1 MLSKSLRLMLFTAM
15 ALAAVAVQAKTIEIE
30 GLDSLK
36 FDTETITVK
45 PGEEVTIKLV
55 NNTELP
61 ANAMSHNWV
70 LLVAAADAEAY
81 DQAATQ
87 AGADNDYMPA
97 DMDDQVIAATGM
109 VAGGESETVTF
120 TAPEEPGDYEYIC
133 TFPGHFAAG
142 MKGVLKVEKS

>member
-1 MLSKSLRLMLFTAM
+1 MLSKSLKWTLFAATV
-15 ALAAVAVQAKTIEIE
+15 LAAVAAQAKTVEIE

-36 FDTETITVK
+36 FDKKTMTVE

-55 NNTELP
+55 NNSDLP

-70 LLVAAADAEAY
+70 LLIADADAAAY

-87 AGADNDYMPA
+87 AGADNDYMPSG
-97 DMDDQVIAATGM
+97 MDDQVIAATGM
-109 VAGGESETVTF
+109 VAGGESDTVTF
-120 TAPEEPGDYEYIC
+120 TAPDEPGDYEYIC

-142 MKGVLKVEKS
+142 MKGVLKVKKK